1 VARASAWAFGS
12 LSISV
17 VVSLVG
23 MAYHTGMKPQ
33 IVLDTNVLV
42 AALRSRRGTA
52 FQLVSL
58 LPAAPFEINLSVP
71 LVFEYEEV
79 LPQHRHIMGLTLTDI
94 ADFLDFLCSIAH
106 LHEIFFLWRPT
117 LTDPNDEMLLE
128 LAVKARCQYIVTYN
142 TRNFRGADQFGIAIV
157 TPKVLLETIGVLP

>member
-1 VARASAWAFGS
+1 
-12 LSISV
+12 
-17 VVSLVG
+17 
-23 MAYHTGMKPQ
+23 MAYHTSMKPQ

-42 AALRSRRGTA
+42 AALRSRRGA
-52 FQLVSL
+52 SFRLVSL
-58 LPAAPFEINLSVP
+58 LPAASFEVNLSVP

-79 LPQHRHIMGLTLTDI
+79 LPQHRHVMGLTIIDI

-117 LTDPNDEMLLE
+117 LTDPKDEMLLE

-142 TRNFRGADQFGIAIV
+142 TRNFRGAEQFGIAIV
-157 TPKVLLETIGVLP
+157 TPQAFLETIGVLL

>member
-1 VARASAWAFGS
+1 
-12 LSISV
+12 
-17 VVSLVG
+17 
-23 MAYHTGMKPQ
+23 MAYHTSMKPQ

-42 AALRSRRGTA
+42 AALRSRRGAA
-52 FQLVSL
+52 FHLVSL

-79 LPQHRHIMGLTLTDI
+79 LPQHRHVMGLTLTDI
-94 ADFLDFLCSIAH
+94 ADFLDFLCAIAH

-117 LTDPNDEMLLE
+117 LTDPKDEMLLE

-157 TPKVLLETIGVLP
+157 TPKALLETIGVLP

>member
-1 VARASAWAFGS
+1 
-12 LSISV
+12 
-17 VVSLVG
+17 

-33 IVLDTNVLV
+33 IIFNTNVLV

-58 LPAAPFEINLSVP
+58 LPAALFEINLSVP

-79 LPQHRHIMGLTLTDI
+79 LPQHRQVMGLTLTDI

-157 TPKVLLETIGVLP
+157 TPKVFLETIGVLP